1 MHLGSAPL
9 RGALVISAATIVP
22 LLGPTLAAAA
32 PQDPDPAPPAC
43 GSPDCREARPTAL
56 LADRQRKLT
65 GLRRASRGHDSGST
79 VFPMLLV
86 GAALMAGARRTV
98 PWRGRF

>member
-22 LLGPTLAAAA
+22 LLGPTMVAAA
-32 PQDPDPAPPAC
+32 PHESDPAPPAC
-43 GSPDCREARPTAL
+43 GSPDCRRAGPRVQ
-56 LADRQRKLT
+56 LADRQRRLN
-65 GLRRASRGHDSGST
+65 GLHRASRARDSGST

-86 GAALMAGARRTV
+86 GAALMAGTRRTA